1 MIVIRPIYSE
11 PIYGATQTRDQRIVR
26 SKIYCIIPLDYH
38 KRDDYTHAHAWAQR
52 GTSRRLHVARSTLGV
67 NETTAGAEIGA
78 GGEGALTTGAG
89 GAGEGDTGAVARADD
104 GVAVVARGGCANA
117 SP

>member
-26 SKIYCIIPLDYH
+26 SKIYCIIRLDHH
-38 KRDDYTHAHAWAQR
+38 KRDDYTHAHAWV
-52 GTSRRLHVARSTLGV
+52 SVARLVAYTLPGPLGV

>member
-1 MIVIRPIYSE
+1 M
-11 PIYGATQTRDQRIVR
+11 
-26 SKIYCIIPLDYH
+26 
-38 KRDDYTHAHAWAQR
+38 AQR
-52 GTSRRLHVARSTLGV
+52 RRGIRESFARKYIVLFGWIITNGMIILTHTRGLSVARLVAYTLPGPLGV

-89 GAGEGDTGAVARADD
+89 GAGEGDIGAVARADD
-104 GVAVVARGGCANA
+104 GVARGGCANA

>member
-1 MIVIRPIYSE
+1 MIIL
-11 PIYGATQTRDQRIVR
+11 THTRGL
-26 SKIYCIIPLDYH
+26 S
-38 KRDDYTHAHAWAQR
+38 
-52 GTSRRLHVARSTLGV
+52 VARLVAYTLPGPLGV

-104 GVAVVARGGCANA
+104 GVARGGCANA

>member
-1 MIVIRPIYSE
+1 M
-11 PIYGATQTRDQRIVR
+11 
-26 SKIYCIIPLDYH
+26 
-38 KRDDYTHAHAWAQR
+38 AQR
-52 GTSRRLHVARSTLGV
+52 RRGIRESFARKYIVLFGWIITNGMIILTHTRGLNVARLVAYTLPGPLGV